1 MRTHVLSPVALILV
15 GMVLV
20 SLGVLNW
27 RYVDRLQAASL
38 DRLRASKRVRRMLND
53 SWLGSRRGGTA
64 FLVVLGT
71 AVIVNG
77 IVQLLR

>member
-1 MRTHVLSPVALILV
+1 MRTHVLSPVALIVV

-38 DRLRASKRVRRMLND
+38 DRLRASKRMRRILHD
-53 SWLGSRRGGTA
+53 SWLGSRRSGTA
-64 FLVVLGT
+64 FLVVLGA

-77 IVQLLR
+77 IAQLLR